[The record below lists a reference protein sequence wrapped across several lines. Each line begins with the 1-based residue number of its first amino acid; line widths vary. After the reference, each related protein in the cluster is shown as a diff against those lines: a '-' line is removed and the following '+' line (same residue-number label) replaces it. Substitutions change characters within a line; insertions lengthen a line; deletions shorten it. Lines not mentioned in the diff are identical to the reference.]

1 MRYRNAV
8 AVMALALMVA
18 GVSLLPACGP
28 PSLNAPSSALARTA
42 WGDPDLQGVWRY
54 EGAIPLERPAQLEG
68 RDSLT
73 AQEVA
78 EREKLEKEQAAKR
91 LAGLEGA
98 AVGRRSVAES
108 PIRGNEYNSFWQD
121 HGRPR
126 QISNRTSLVVDPPD
140 GRIPYTADARKAES
154 RSAARYGV
162 GPFESYLDPDTGERC
177 LTDGVTGMMWQGP
190 NGGHNRIVQSPGY
203 VTILHEEYRDR
214 RVIPVALASDV
225 ERGRQPASASAEATA
240 GPRRSASRE
249 GGRQHGTIR
258 QWFGDAIGRW
268 EGDTLVVDTTNF
280 LDRTNYEWASI
291 WTRPSESLHLVE
303 RFKRIDATTLEYTI
317 TVEDP
322 TTFTSPWTAMIPISK
337 LSDDTQIYEYAC
349 HEGNY
354 AMPNLL
360 RGGRTDAARTSS
372 R

>member
-1 MRYRNAV
+1 MQSRSIVLIGAV
-8 AVMALALMVA
+8 AIA
-18 GVSLLPACGP
+18 GAIAMPACYASP
-28 PSLNAPSSALARTA
+28 PTKASSPTTGRTA

-54 EGAIPLERPAQLEG
+54 EAAIPLERPAQLAG
-68 RDSLT
+68 RATLT
-73 AQEVA
+73 AEEVGA
-78 EREKLEKEQAAKR
+78 RERVEKEQAAKR
-91 LAGLEGA
+91 LEGLEGA

-126 QISNRTSLVVDPPD
+126 QISDRTSLVVDPPD
-140 GRIPYTADARKAES
+140 GQLPFTPDAKKAEA
-154 RSAARYGV
+154 RSSARYGV

-214 RVIPVALASDV
+214 RVIPLD
-225 ERGRQPASASAEATA
+225 GRE
-240 GPRRSASRE
+240 
-249 GGRQHGTIR
+249 HGSIR
-258 QWFGDAIGRW
+258 QWFGDAVGRW
-268 EGDTLVVDTTNF
+268 DGDTLVVDTTNF
-280 LDRTNYEWASI
+280 LDRTNYEWANI

-303 RFKRIDATTLEYTI
+303 RFKRVDATTIEYTV

-322 TTFTSPWTAMIPISK
+322 TTFTRPWTAVIPITK
-337 LSDDTQIYEYAC
+337 LPDDTQIYEYAC

>member
-1 MRYRNAV
+1 MTRHPALSRVRLITLAV
-8 AVMALALMVA
+8 AAGMVGALAL
-18 GVSLLPACGP
+18 GCSTTQSSPANEASGANTFTQP
-28 PSLNAPSSALARTA
+28 RTA

-54 EGAIPLERPAQLEG
+54 EGTVPLERPKEFEG
-68 RDSLT
+68 RELLT
-73 AQEVA
+73 DEEVA
-78 EREKLEKEQAAKR
+78 ERDRIEKDQAENR

-98 AVGRRSVAES
+98 AVGRRSISES

-126 QISNRTSLVVDPPD
+126 RVFKQTSLIVEPRD
-140 GRIPYTADARKAES
+140 GRVPYTDDARKAEE

-162 GPFESYLDPDTGERC
+162 GPYESYLDPDTGERC

-190 NGGHNRIVQSPGY
+190 NGGHNQIVQSPGY

-214 RVIPVALASDV
+214 RVIPTD
-225 ERGRQPASASAEATA
+225 GRAH
-240 GPRRSASRE
+240 
-249 GGRQHGTIR
+249 GGAR
-258 QWFGDAIGRW
+258 QWFGDSVGRW

-291 WTRPSESLHLVE
+291 WTRPSETLRLVE
-303 RFKRIDATTLEYTI
+303 RFTRIASDTIEYRI

-322 TTFTSPWTAMIPISK
+322 ATFSSPWTAIIPISK
-337 LSDDTQIYEYAC
+337 LPDDTRIYEYAC

-360 RGGRTDAARTSS
+360 SAGRAAAGRAQTSS
-372 R
+372 K

>member
-1 MRYRNAV
+1 MRFRWSGRHN
-8 AVMALALMVA
+8 
-18 GVSLLPACGP
+18 S
-28 PSLNAPSSALARTA
+28 
-42 WGDPDLQGVWRY
+42 QGR
-54 EGAIPLERPAQLEG
+54 A
-68 RDSLT
+68 SLT
-73 AQEVA
+73 EQEVA
-78 EREKLEKEQAAKR
+78 EREQVEKEQAAKR

-126 QISNRTSLVVDPPD
+126 QISTRTVSHRRSARRAAAVHARRVEGRSARLRPLRSRAFRVVSGPGHRRALPHRRCHRHDVAGTERRPQSNR
-140 GRIPYTADARKAES
+140 AES
-154 RSAARYGV
+154 RIRHDPPRGIPRSPCHPGRPV
-162 GPFESYLDPDTGERC
+162 GHRRGY
-177 LTDGVTGMMWQGP
+177 
-190 NGGHNRIVQSPGY
+190 GGHGI
-203 VTILHEEYRDR
+203 
-214 RVIPVALASDV
+214 
-225 ERGRQPASASAEATA
+225 
-240 GPRRSASRE
+240 
-249 GGRQHGTIR
+249 IR

-280 LDRTNYEWASI
+280 IDRTNYEWANV

-303 RFKRIDATTLEYTI
+303 RFKRVDATTIEYTI

-322 TTFTSPWTAMIPISK
+322 TTFTRPWTAVIPISK

-372 R
+372 K

>member
-1 MRYRNAV
+1 MQYRNRVFV
-8 AVMALALMVA
+8 AALATAGVMALL
-18 GVSLLPACGP
+18 ACGGS
-28 PSLNAPSSALARTA
+28 PSLNAPSTAVPRTV

-54 EGAIPLERPAQLEG
+54 EGAIPLERPSQLAG
-68 RDSLT
+68 RAALT
-73 AQEVA
+73 EQEVA
-78 EREKLEKEQAAKR
+78 ERERLEKEQAAKR
-91 LAGLEGA
+91 LAGYEGA
-98 AVGRRSVAES
+98 VVGRRSVAES

-126 QISNRTSLVVDPPD
+126 QVSNRTSLVVDPPD
-140 GRIPYTADARKAES
+140 GRLPFTPDAKKAEA

-190 NGGHNRIVQSPGY
+190 NGGHNRIVQSPGF

-214 RVIPVALASDV
+214 RVIPLD
-225 ERGRQPASASAEATA
+225 GR
-240 GPRRSASRE
+240 R
-249 GGRQHGTIR
+249 HGTIR
-258 QWFGDAIGRW
+258 QWFGDAVGRW
-268 EGDTLVVDTTNF
+268 DGDTLVVDTTNF
-280 LDRTNYEWASI
+280 MDRTNYEWANI

-303 RFKRIDATTLEYTI
+303 RFKRIDPTTIEYTI

-322 TTFTSPWTAMIPISK
+322 ATFTRPWTAVIPITK

>member
-1 MRYRNAV
+1 MPSRTGLAIV
-8 AVMALALMVA
+8 SLAAAALMT
-18 GVSLLPACGP
+18 LPAC
-28 PSLNAPSSALARTA
+28 SPSSATNASSTTPRTA

-68 RDSLT
+68 RASLT
-73 AQEVA
+73 EQEVK
-78 EREKLEKEQAAKR
+78 ERQQVERDQEAKR
-91 LAGLEGA
+91 LAGNEGA

-126 QISNRTSLVVDPPD
+126 QVSTRTSLITDPSD
-140 GRIPYTADARKAES
+140 GRLPFTADAKKAEA
-154 RSAARYGV
+154 RSSARYGV

-190 NGGHNRIVQSPGY
+190 NGGHNRIVQSPGF

-214 RVIPVALASDV
+214 RVIPTD
-225 ERGRQPASASAEATA
+225 GSASAEATA
-240 GPRRSASRE
+240 GSRRSASRE
-249 GGRQHGTIR
+249 GGRTHGNIR

-280 LDRTNYEWASI
+280 LDRTNYEWANI
-291 WTRPSESLHLVE
+291 WTRPSESLHVIE
-303 RFKRIDATTLEYTI
+303 RFKRIDANTIEYTI

-322 TTFTSPWTAMIPISK
+322 MTFTKPWTAVIPISK

-360 RGGRTDAARTSS
+360 RGGRADAAKTRSS

>member
-1 MRYRNAV
+1 MKYRYIAAAV
-8 AVMALALMVA
+8 TLAAASGIAAFALGSGATGNSTAERVGA
-18 GVSLLPACGP
+18 GTWTHP
-28 PSLNAPSSALARTA
+28 RTA

-54 EGAIPLERPAQLEG
+54 EAAIALERPAQFDG
-68 RDSLT
+68 RESLT
-73 AQEVA
+73 DEEVA
-78 EREKLEKEQAAKR
+78 QKEKIETEQEAKR
-91 LAGLEGA
+91 LAGFEGVD
-98 AVGRRSVAES
+98 VGRRSLSES

-126 QISNRTSLVVDPPD
+126 KVYKQTSLIVDPRD
-140 GRIPYTADARKAES
+140 GRIPYTPDAQKADARTT
-154 RSAARYGV
+154 ARYGV

-214 RVIPVALASDV
+214 RIIPVD
-225 ERGRQPASASAEATA
+225 GRPH
-240 GPRRSASRE
+240 RN
-249 GGRQHGTIR
+249 IR
-258 QWFGDAIGRW
+258 QWFGDAVGHW

-280 LDRTNYEWASI
+280 LDKTNYEWASI
-291 WTRPSESLHLVE
+291 WTRPSEALHLVE
-303 RFKRIDATTLEYTI
+303 RFTRSNADTLEYKI

-322 TTFTSPWTAMIPISK
+322 MTFSKPWTATIPISR
-337 LSDDTQIYEYAC
+337 LADDTQIYEYAC

-360 RGGRTDAARTSS
+360 SGARMDAAKKNASS

>member
-1 MRYRNAV
+1 MPYRSLILVGVLAIAGAIAV
-8 AVMALALMVA
+8 
-18 GVSLLPACGP
+18 PACYAP
-28 PSLNAPSSALARTA
+28 PSPTAASPTTGRTA

-54 EGAIPLERPAQLEG
+54 EGAIPLERPSQFEG
-68 RDSLT
+68 RDTLT
-73 AQEVA
+73 AEEVA
-78 EREKLEKEQAAKR
+78 ARERVEKEQEAKR
-91 LAGLEGA
+91 LEGVEGA
-98 AVGRRSVAES
+98 AVGRRSIAES

-126 QISNRTSLVVDPPD
+126 QVSNRTSLIVDPPD
-140 GRIPYTADARKAES
+140 GQLPFTPNAKKAEA
-154 RSAARYGV
+154 RAAARYGV

-214 RVIPVALASDV
+214 RVIPVD
-225 ERGRQPASASAEATA
+225 GRP
-240 GPRRSASRE
+240 
-249 GGRQHGTIR
+249 HGSIR
-258 QWFGDAIGRW
+258 QWFGDAVGRW
-268 EGDTLVVDTTNF
+268 EGETLVVDTTNF
-280 LDRTNYEWASI
+280 VDRTNYEWANI

-303 RFKRIDATTLEYTI
+303 RFKRVDPATIEYTV
-317 TVEDP
+317 TVDDP
-322 TTFTSPWTAMIPISK
+322 TTFTRAWTAMIPITK
-337 LSDDTQIYEYAC
+337 LPDDTQIYEYAC

>member
-1 MRYRNAV
+1 MKYRYIAAAV
-8 AVMALALMVA
+8 TLAAASGIAAFALGSGATGNSTAERVGA
-18 GVSLLPACGP
+18 GTWTHP
-28 PSLNAPSSALARTA
+28 RTA

-54 EGAIPLERPAQLEG
+54 EAAIALERPAQFNG
-68 RDSLT
+68 RESLT
-73 AQEVA
+73 DEEVA
-78 EREKLEKEQAAKR
+78 QKEEIETEQEAKR
-91 LAGLEGA
+91 LAGFEGVD
-98 AVGRRSVAES
+98 VGRRSLSES

-126 QISNRTSLVVDPPD
+126 KVYKQTSLIVDPRD
-140 GRIPYTADARKAES
+140 GRIPYTPDAQKADARTT
-154 RSAARYGV
+154 ARYGV

-214 RVIPVALASDV
+214 RIIPVD
-225 ERGRQPASASAEATA
+225 GRP
-240 GPRRSASRE
+240 
-249 GGRQHGTIR
+249 HKNIR
-258 QWFGDAIGRW
+258 QWFGDAVGHW

-280 LDRTNYEWASI
+280 LDKTNYEWASI
-291 WTRPSESLHLVE
+291 WTRPSETLHLVE
-303 RFKRIDATTLEYTI
+303 RFTRINADTLEYKI

-322 TTFTSPWTAMIPISK
+322 MTFSKPWTATIPISR
-337 LSDDTQIYEYAC
+337 LADDTQIYEYAC

-360 RGGRTDAARTSS
+360 SGAHMDAAKKKASS

>member
-1 MRYRNAV
+1 MKYRYIAAAV
-8 AVMALALMVA
+8 TLAAASGIAAFALGSGATGNSTAERVGA
-18 GVSLLPACGP
+18 GTWTHS
-28 PSLNAPSSALARTA
+28 RTA

-54 EGAIPLERPAQLEG
+54 EAAIALERPAQFDG
-68 RDSLT
+68 RESLT
-73 AQEVA
+73 DEEVA
-78 EREKLEKEQAAKR
+78 QKEKIETEQEAKR
-91 LAGLEGA
+91 LAGFEGVD
-98 AVGRRSVAES
+98 VGRRSLSES

-126 QISNRTSLVVDPPD
+126 KVYKQTSLIVDPRD
-140 GRIPYTADARKAES
+140 GRIPYTPDAQKADARTT
-154 RSAARYGV
+154 ARYGV

-214 RVIPVALASDV
+214 RIIPVD
-225 ERGRQPASASAEATA
+225 GRPH
-240 GPRRSASRE
+240 RN
-249 GGRQHGTIR
+249 IR
-258 QWFGDAIGRW
+258 QWFGDAVGHW

-280 LDRTNYEWASI
+280 LDKTNYEWASI
-291 WTRPSESLHLVE
+291 WTRPSEALHLVE
-303 RFKRIDATTLEYTI
+303 RFTRSNADTLEYKI

-322 TTFTSPWTAMIPISK
+322 MTFSKPWTATIPISR
-337 LSDDTQIYEYAC
+337 LADDTQIYEYAC

-360 RGGRTDAARTSS
+360 SGARMDAAKKKASS

>member
-1 MRYRNAV
+1 MKYRYIAAAV
-8 AVMALALMVA
+8 TLAAASGIAAFALGSGATGNSTAERVGA
-18 GVSLLPACGP
+18 GTWTHP
-28 PSLNAPSSALARTA
+28 RTA

-54 EGAIPLERPAQLEG
+54 EAAIALERPAQFDG
-68 RDSLT
+68 RESLT
-73 AQEVA
+73 DEEVA
-78 EREKLEKEQAAKR
+78 QKEKIETEQEAKR
-91 LAGLEGA
+91 LAGFEGVD
-98 AVGRRSVAES
+98 VGRRSLSES

-126 QISNRTSLVVDPPD
+126 KVYKQTSLIVDPRD
-140 GRIPYTADARKAES
+140 GRIPYTPDAQKADARTT
-154 RSAARYGV
+154 ARYGV

-214 RVIPVALASDV
+214 RIIPVD
-225 ERGRQPASASAEATA
+225 GRPH
-240 GPRRSASRE
+240 RN
-249 GGRQHGTIR
+249 IR
-258 QWFGDAIGRW
+258 QWFGDAVGHW

-280 LDRTNYEWASI
+280 LDKTNYEWASI
-291 WTRPSESLHLVE
+291 WTRPSETLHLVE
-303 RFKRIDATTLEYTI
+303 RFTRSNADTFEYKI

-322 TTFTSPWTAMIPISK
+322 TTFSKPWTATIPISR
-337 LSDDTQIYEYAC
+337 LADDTQIYEYAC

-360 RGGRTDAARTSS
+360 SGAHMDAAKKKASS

>member
-1 MRYRNAV
+1 MSYRYVIPAV
-8 AVMALALMVA
+8 GLIGALAA
-18 GVSLLPACGP
+18 GCSTPQ
-28 PSLNAPSSALARTA
+28 SSATEGTSGASTWTPPRTA

-54 EGAIPLERPAQLEG
+54 EGTVPFERPKEFAG
-68 RDSLT
+68 RELLT
-73 AQEVA
+73 DEEVA
-78 EREKLEKEQAAKR
+78 QRDQVEKDQAANR
-91 LAGLEGA
+91 LAGFEGA
-98 AVGRRSVAES
+98 AVGRRSISES

-126 QISNRTSLVVDPPD
+126 RVYKQTSLIVDPPD
-140 GRIPYTADARKAES
+140 GRVPYTDDARKAEA

-162 GPFESYLDPDTGERC
+162 GPYESFLDPDTGERC

-190 NGGHNRIVQSPGY
+190 NGGHNQIVQSPGY

-214 RVIPVALASDV
+214 RIIPTD
-225 ERGRQPASASAEATA
+225 GRPHSSA
-240 GPRRSASRE
+240 
-249 GGRQHGTIR
+249 R
-258 QWFGDAIGRW
+258 QWFGDAVGRW

-291 WTRPSESLHLVE
+291 WTRPSETLHLVE
-303 RFKRIDATTLEYTI
+303 RFTRVDADTIEYKI

-322 TTFTSPWTAMIPISK
+322 ATFSAPWTAVIPI
-337 LSDDTQIYEYAC
+337 LRLADDTQIYEYAC

-360 RGGRTDAARTSS
+360 SAGRADAARRQTSS

>member
-1 MRYRNAV
+1 MPIRSLTLVAVLAIAV
-8 AVMALALMVA
+8 AIA
-18 GVSLLPACGP
+18 LPACYSSSSSTT
-28 PSLNAPSSALARTA
+28 PSRPTGRTP

-54 EGAIPLERPAQLEG
+54 EGAIPLERPAQLGG
-68 RDSLT
+68 RATLT
-73 AQEVA
+73 EQEVA
-78 EREKLEKEQAAKR
+78 ARQQLEKDQEEKR
-91 LAGLEGA
+91 LAGSEGA

-126 QISNRTSLVVDPPD
+126 QVSNRTSLVVDPPD
-140 GRIPYTADARKAES
+140 GQLPFTADAKKAAQ
-154 RSAARYGV
+154 RSTARYGV

-214 RVIPVALASDV
+214 RVIPIM
-225 ERGRQPASASAEATA
+225 ASAA
-240 GPRRSASRE
+240 
-249 GGRQHGTIR
+249 QHGNIR
-258 QWFGDAIGRW
+258 QWFGDAVGHW

-280 LDRTNYEWASI
+280 IDRTNYEWADI
-291 WTRPSESLHLVE
+291 WTRASESLHLVE
-303 RFKRIDATTLEYTI
+303 RFRRVDATTLEYTI
-317 TVEDP
+317 RVEDP
-322 TTFTSPWTAMIPISK
+322 ATFTKPWTAVIPITK
-337 LSDDTQIYEYAC
+337 LPDDTQIYEYAC

-354 AMPNLL
+354 ALSGIL
-360 RGGRTDAARTSS
+360 RGARAGEKS